1 LRVAIVRKAAEK
13 LLCGQIVPAFF
24 LRIIQYSAGG
34 GEIMWQIT
42 SLEQKRWWKALLSLE
57 NAILIITSI
66 LVATIVTI
74 GVIMRYILHINFI
87 GEEEILA
94 VLAMWLYWVG
104 GIVGSYTNTH
114 ITADLLDTFVTDHRK
129 RKVINAIALLISI
142 AVICVFVVWGYKYTI
157 WSYKLGGK
165 STGLKIPLIISK
177 VTMFIGFVLMGFY
190 SIYHFI
196 RVLQRKETDNQKG
209 D

>member
-1 LRVAIVRKAAEK
+1 MRVVIVRKAAEK

-24 LRIIQYSAGG
+24 YGSFNIL
-34 GEIMWQIT
+34 
-42 SLEQKRWWKALLSLE
+42 LEGVRSCGRLPPWNKKMVEGSLSLE

-104 GIVGSYTNTH
+104 YCGQLYQYPYY
-114 ITADLLDTFVTDHRK
+114 R
-129 RKVINAIALLISI
+129 
-142 AVICVFVVWGYKYTI
+142 
-157 WSYKLGGK
+157 
-165 STGLKIPLIISK
+165 
-177 VTMFIGFVLMGFY
+177 
-190 SIYHFI
+190 
-196 RVLQRKETDNQKG
+196 
-209 D
+209 